1 MNVIL
6 IARLHQKLSDTVWKI
21 KFKYLGD
28 YRKLKKNRGDTDQ
41 SQLQSFANEK
51 TDHTS
56 DLIWHLHEKEQDSNQ
71 WNMLTRCCG
80 QCWDW
85 QTCPELKNSASKT
98 PSALE
103 NLSILVNK
111 AAKKTATTSF
121 KCTHHIF
128 RLCCHQIIKLWLRQ
142 NRRQWKSAITPRGA
156 NACTVSEG
164 SCPRLPQCSQVF
176 VNPTNKNVCIFSP
189 HFQCRLRVFMW
200 HIKLGK

>member
-71 WNMLTRCCG
+71 WNILTRCCG

-111 AAKKTATTSF
+111 AAKKNCNNILQMHASYIQTMLSSNNKAVIKTEQKAVKISNYTQRS
-121 KCTHHIF
+121 KCLHSKWGQ
-128 RLCCHQIIKLWLRQ
+128 L
-142 NRRQWKSAITPRGA
+142 S
-156 NACTVSEG
+156 
-164 SCPRLPQCSQVF
+164 
-176 VNPTNKNVCIFSP
+176 
-189 HFQCRLRVFMW
+189 
-200 HIKLGK
+200 